1 MAKASDL
8 IGKRYGKLTVVS
20 RSENNHKGNTMWLC
34 KCDCGKEKIALGY
47 DLTHGRTV
55 SCGCN
60 NVGKIAPTRKD
71 LTGMRFGTLTVES
84 ISEEKSIRGN
94 LSWNCVCDCGAR
106 VVVNGG
112 NLKSGHT
119 KSHSGCPLKE
129 HTYNFI
135 DLTGKKFGRLTV
147 VNESSKIGQR
157 IMWLCKCDCGNM
169 KVVSAN
175 CLQSGRTKSCGCLS
189 DENRRMPKKITH
201 GMSRSRLY
209 KEYMAMR
216 GRCKPNY
223 HNHNVYYGKGV
234 CVCDEWLQPGGFERF
249 REWAFENGYNDNL
262 SLDRIDNDGS
272 YSPDNCRWIT
282 MKEQQNNR
290 SDNVFLEYNG
300 EIKTMKQWSEC
311 LGMKYSL
318 LKSRHYRG
326 WTVPEILSEPNR

>member
-94 LSWNCVCDCGAR
+94 LSWNCVC
-106 VVVNGG
+106 
-112 NLKSGHT
+112 
-119 KSHSGCPLKE
+119 
-129 HTYNFI
+129 
-135 DLTGKKFGRLTV
+135 
-147 VNESSKIGQR
+147 
-157 IMWLCKCDCGNM
+157 
-169 KVVSAN
+169 
-175 CLQSGRTKSCGCLS
+175 
-189 DENRRMPKKITH
+189 
-201 GMSRSRLY
+201 
-209 KEYMAMR
+209 
-216 GRCKPNY
+216 
-223 HNHNVYYGKGV
+223 
-234 CVCDEWLQPGGFERF
+234 VCDEWLQPGGFERF

-326 WTVPEILSEPNR
+326 WTVPEIFSEPNR